1 LSEVSLRTF
10 VTSPMTTWL
19 RRRLIE
25 LLPLAL
31 LIGVALNAQSVA
43 LTAIHLYQ
51 RALSPVAARAGLS
64 CRFTPTCSRFAE
76 VVIEREGVVG
86 GRDAGGYLT
95 TCAAATC
102 GRDDR
107 DRTDAERQRR
117 QTDQRRQQSP
127 NDEEHA

>member
-1 LSEVSLRTF
+1 

-76 VVIEREGVVG
+76 VVIEREGVVRG
-86 GRDAGGYLT
+86 GWRAL
-95 TCAAATC
+95 
-102 GRDDR
+102 
-107 DRTDAERQRR
+107 RR
-117 QTDQRRQQSP
+117 ITRCNP
-127 NDEEHA
+127 WTEMGTPDEP